1 MNMQNL
7 MKQAQA
13 MQKEITNSQKK
24 INEMEFIGKNG
35 LVTVKLMRIINT
47 QENVGELIS
56 LNTAVWNKVFK
67 AEILKKFDEI
77 ENPPRILED
86 MILLALNDAFA
97 QIDKVTEEK
106 MGKYASMFPGMM

>member
-35 LVTVKLMRIINT
+35 LVTVKLMGNKNIKEVKIK
-47 QENVGELIS
+47 EDGEIKEDLS
-56 LNTAVWNKVFK
+56 
-67 AEILKKFDEI
+67 
-77 ENPPRILED
+77 ILED